1 MCVMKRTH
9 PIRLL
14 AGSVLLAGLATPSHA
29 RIFDQDDRQYARP
42 AEGSLYSPVGLV
54 RQGSTWSVWRA
65 FTTGFLIDDCHVLTS
80 QAVLG
85 YGQAPFGKRLK
96 FETAIG
102 LPQHQSTGATVVA
115 AGGIERHETPEE
127 RFHGR
132 ARSWLLLRLDRCIGV
147 KVGHVTLKTGPFSPY
162 EFRDLRSAGY
172 PTHRSRERGLTVD
185 PSCKVVASRGP
196 IWLNDCAAVKAD
208 SGDPIFRISDAGPR
222 PRMEVYA
229 MQAYATPQSKPM
241 TLTPGYENHAV
252 PMSLILPQIERYLS
266 LPAAAPIRSDALPR
280 FGASASVPSD
290 SGVLD
295 TRLVIADARSH
306 SESRAK

>member
-1 MCVMKRTH
+1 MKRTH

-102 LPQHQSTGATVVA
+102 FACKSRMRFAT
-115 AGGIERHETPEE
+115 
-127 RFHGR
+127 
-132 ARSWLLLRLDRCIGV
+132 SL
-147 KVGHVTLKTGPFSPY
+147 S
-162 EFRDLRSAGY
+162 
-172 PTHRSRERGLTVD
+172 LTWRWT
-185 PSCKVVASRGP
+185 AS
-196 IWLNDCAAVKAD
+196 CAA
-208 SGDPIFRISDAGPR
+208 
-222 PRMEVYA
+222 
-229 MQAYATPQSKPM
+229 ATSF
-241 TLTPGYENHAV
+241 N
-252 PMSLILPQIERYLS
+252 
-266 LPAAAPIRSDALPR
+266 
-280 FGASASVPSD
+280 
-290 SGVLD
+290 
-295 TRLVIADARSH
+295 
-306 SESRAK
+306 